1 VRLLVQQVLG
11 VQQQQEQGVLQV
23 RVLRV
28 QQLRERVQ
36 QQQGQQLRVQLQ
48 HHAA

>member
-11 VQQQQEQGVLQV
+11 VQQQQEQG
-23 RVLRV
+23 VLRV